1 MNEIEEKSVITQTSA
16 LIIYIIVLLAG
27 RFFSQS
33 QRKSRVSFSSQWQS
47 IVSDST
53 ALAVMILM
61 AAAIGMPIIEFSI
74 QKSTVFSFSIAM
86 LTGLILIIIGS
97 GCAYFAN
104 KEIGANWSPIIE
116 KIQKQKLVKLF
127 RVSTGL

>member
-1 MNEIEEKSVITQTSA
+1 MRKIENEIEEKSVITQTSA
-16 LIIYIIVLLAG
+16 FIIYIIVLLAG

-104 KEIGANWSPIIE
+104 KRNWC
-116 KIQKQKLVKLF
+116 KLV
-127 RVSTGL
+127 SNY